1 MDTVSVF
8 IQGAGVRDV
17 RFGELLVNSTFEQIR
32 KVIAE
37 KAPELS
43 DLEHVFYE
51 GSDEPL
57 ENNCELECDGD
68 AVYLH
73 VSRCLRIDVT
83 VNFNGQ
89 HFERKFSPA
98 TTIARLKRWATKQ
111 AGISKEDAAEYA
123 LQISGTDERPDAETH
138 LGALLDCSTCNIEFD
153 LVPTDRIN
161 G

>member
-1 MDTVSVF
+1 MDNVNVF

-17 RFGELLVNSTFEQIR
+17 RFGNLPANCHYKDIR
-32 KVIAE
+32 ALIDEA
-37 KAPELS
+37 APELS
-43 DLEHVFYE
+43 DLTHLFYE
-51 GSDEPL
+51 NKDEPISHD
-57 ENNCELECDGD
+57 ERLECDGD

-73 VSRCLRIDVT
+73 VSRCRRIAVT

-89 HFERKFSPA
+89 QFDRKFSPA
-98 TTIARLKRWATKQ
+98 ATIGRLKKWAAKS

-123 LQISGTDERPDAETH
+123 LQISGTDERPDSETH
-138 LGALLDCSTCNIEFD
+138 VGSLVECTTCSIEFD